1 MIVTFFLMLLS
12 GNFRSIFCKFY
23 FEYFLD
29 ITVLVFLGLDCTL
42 EGHGRLWGREGVVI
56 QPWRAPWRGTL
67 RAP

>member
-12 GNFRSIFCKFY
+12 GNFRSIFCTFY

-42 EGHGRLWGREGVVI
+42 EGQSRLWGREDVAI
-56 QPWRAPWRGTL
+56 QTWRAP
-67 RAP
+67 